1 MTFINALANYI
12 QTNSLGTQ
20 GTSLFIGFMPTTTS
34 TLQSVLTEY
43 TGGTVETMRTGI
55 PMKKSNMQVKTHGA
69 EGDYATPRTRIEAI
83 QNLLVTIQDQ
93 TLSGVRIVR
102 VLPLGTINALGQNDN
117 QEFEFTAN
125 FEVVHE

>member
-1 MTFINALANYI
+1 MTFVNSIADYI
-12 QTNSLGTQ
+12 QTNSLGTK
-20 GTSLFIGFMPTTTS
+20 GTNLFIGFLPTAS
-34 TLQSVLTEY
+34 ALQTVLTEY

-55 PMKKSNMQVKTHGA
+55 SMKKSNLQVKTHGA

-83 QNLLVTIQDQ
+83 QTLLVGIQDQ
-93 TLSGVRIVR
+93 TISGIRIVR
-102 VLPLGTINALGQNDN
+102 VLPLGTVNALGQNDN